1 MKRTLSLLLALSL
14 LTLAGC
20 GAAPSEHIKQALSA
34 IGDSAEQSL
43 VERIQQSNE
52 PEVVF
57 EQTVTPLSIYG
68 TLDETDKQLY
78 DGMYAAFMLLEDYT
92 YYDTSHIGSYSDDV
106 KQQLSDMCDII
117 LIDHPEIFW
126 TAGGS
131 TIHFTPPNTY
141 RYEPDYQYTQQ
152 EIDDLTQMTNDAI
165 DELVASVTAESDFD
179 KAVWAYEWLIRN
191 VEYDNE
197 LAAQTDVTPE
207 TAAARCA
214 PGVFLSHSSV
224 CSGYARA
231 FQMLMQRMDIPC
243 TYVTGYV
250 EAYQAHA
257 WNIVM
262 LDGACYHL
270 DATWDD
276 PSFEGEAD
284 ASPARI
290 SHRYFGLTDAEIT
303 QNRTIDHPERYPTCT
318 QTDCNYFVH
327 TGRYFDTLDDA
338 GIGAILENAWNSGSA
353 SAEFRFASR
362 QLLEAA
368 EARYL
373 DGGVILSIAPYLGGE
388 LRYHLDPVTNVFS
401 IYFA

>member
-1 MKRTLSLLLALSL
+1 MKRTLSLLAVLGLLAL
-14 LTLAGC
+14 TGC
-20 GAAPSEHIKQALSA
+20 GTASSEHIKQALSA
-34 IGDSAEQSL
+34 VSNTAEQTL
-43 VERIQQSNE
+43 TERIQQSNE
-52 PEVVF
+52 PETVF

-92 YYDTSHIGSYSDDV
+92 YYDSSHIGSYSDDV

-131 TIHFTPPNTY
+131 TIRFTPPNTY
-141 RYEPDYQYTQQ
+141 LYEPEYQYTQQ

-165 DELVASVTAESDFD
+165 DELIASVTAESDFD
-179 KAVWAYEWLIRN
+179 KALWAYEWIIRN
-191 VEYDNE
+191 VDYDNN
-197 LAAQTDVTPE
+197 LAANPDVTPD
-207 TAAARCA
+207 TASARCA
-214 PGVFLSHSSV
+214 PGVFLLHSSV
-224 CSGYARA
+224 CSGYAKA
-231 FQMLMQRMDIPC
+231 FQLLMQRLDIPC

-250 EAYQAHA
+250 EGNQSHA

-276 PSFEGEAD
+276 PSFDGEAD

-290 SHRYFGLTDAEIT
+290 SHRYFGLTDADIT
-303 QNRTIDHPERYPTCT
+303 QNRTIDHPERYPACT
-318 QTDCNYFVH
+318 QTACNYFVY

-338 GIGAILENAWNSGSA
+338 GISSILESAWNSGAA
-353 SAEFRFASR
+353 SAEVRFASR

-368 EARYL
+368 EARYI
-373 DGGVILSIAPYLGGE
+373 DSEVIFDLAPYLNGA
-388 LRYHLDPVTNVFS
+388 LRYNFDPVTLVFS
-401 IYFA
+401 VYYA